1 VARLVFPESDSRW
14 RNHEKPLGVR
24 ANPAAG
30 ETVNP
35 PLRPRT
41 SSPISSAAF
50 PKKFGRVCVC
60 ENVRLDILSFQ
71 LPENRMF
78 GDHVAQRLVRKTLFV
93 SAQNARRIYAG
104 ENRRLS
110 GRALR
115 ATFDAE
121 PRVGRRENAIEN
133 NMRRLVYKM
142 GERFDILNAGEWVIA
157 RTLADAQTVYKE
169 KQN

>member
-1 VARLVFPESDSRW
+1 
-14 RNHEKPLGVR
+14 
-24 ANPAAG
+24 
-30 ETVNP
+30 
-35 PLRPRT
+35 
-41 SSPISSAAF
+41 
-50 PKKFGRVCVC
+50 
-60 ENVRLDILSFQ
+60 
-71 LPENRMF
+71 MF